1 MANKYLNDTGL
12 QYFFNKL
19 KTIFL
24 TNVAYD
30 STNKKLTKTLNGT
43 TSDIVTVAT
52 IKTAMNLAKGDVGLG
67 NVDNTADANKHV
79 STADSFHSTVP
90 LEGIDFNGSKP
101 TSYYAL
107 CPTAAATAAKV
118 ATIQPVDSNNA
129 PTFQLVTGARV
140 FVKFTNANSVAN
152 STLNVNNTGAKAIYY
167 NGAAIGKS
175 VTDANGTYEFIYNGS
190 QWELVGDLDTNTT
203 YTNVAL
209 GQGYGTCTPA
219 EGTEWAVTLSSY
231 ALTTGGIVSVSF
243 TDNNYISTTGNP
255 AGLKLNINSKGAKP
269 IYHNGAAIAAGVIR
283 GDDVVTFMYN
293 GTNYILLAIDRGST
307 GITGFEA
314 YDVVETGLTDVIG
327 HGLKISVGSAIFYL
341 PFNEN
346 SEHLLA
352 SSTYPGLMSAGQVSK
367 LTGIESGANK
377 TTVDSS
383 LSSTSTNPLQNKAI
397 NTALG
402 LKAPL
407 ASPEL
412 TGTPTAPTAAKATN
426 TTQIATTAFV
436 KTVVGDYAPKASPAL
451 TGTPTAP
458 TATAGTNTTQIA
470 TTAFVKSAVDTA
482 IAGVT
487 QFDFEVVTSLP
498 STGVKGKIYLVAH
511 SHGTGDAYDEY
522 IWTGSAFEKI
532 GNTDIDLS
540 GYMLKTD
547 MVAITTAEI
556 DTLFA

>member
-43 TSDIVTVAT
+43 TSDIVTVAS
-52 IKTAMNLAKGDVGLG
+52 IKSAMSLAKGDVGLG
-67 NVDNTADANKHV
+67 NVDNTADANKTV
-79 STADSFHSTVP
+79 SKAGTLTTARNI
-90 LEGIDFNGSKP
+90 EGVDFDGSADA
-101 TSYYAL
+101 SWYAT
-107 CPTAAATAAKV
+107 CPTAAATANKV
-118 ATIQPVDSNNA
+118 ATIT
-129 PTFQLVTGARV
+129 PTTTNFSLKTGAKV
-140 FVKFTNANSVAN
+140 FVKFTYANSVSN
-152 STLNVNNTGAKAIYY
+152 STLNVNGTGAKPIYY

-175 VTDANGTYEFIYNGS
+175 VTDPNGTYEFVYNGT
-190 QWELVGDLDTNTT
+190 QWELVGDLDTNST
-203 YTNVAL
+203 YTNAGL
-209 GQGYGTCTPA
+209 GQGYGVTNASSTA
-219 EGTEWAVTLSSY
+219 TAVTADLSSY
-231 ALTTGGIVSVSF
+231 ALTTGGIVAIKFTHQVSAEA
-243 TDNNYISTTGNP
+243 T
-255 AGLKLNINSKGAKP
+255 LNINGKGAKN
-269 IYHNGAAIAAGVIR
+269 IFYKGSKIVDDLIGAGN
-283 GDDVVTFMYN
+283 VVTLIYD
-293 GTNYILLAIDRGST
+293 GTQYHVLAID
-307 GITGFEA
+307 
-314 YDVVETGLTDVIG
+314 
-327 HGLKISVGSAIFYL
+327 
-341 PFNEN
+341 
-346 SEHLLA
+346 
-352 SSTYPGLMSAGQVSK
+352 
-367 LTGIESGANK
+367 IESSILIEEGGTGYDDMIRLDYNGHTYYVPEAQAIIDLIDAK
-377 TTVDSS
+377 MDWSAVG
-383 LSSTSTNPLQNKAI
+383 TNPQSDELIEIKGKNGTVVARFYSSDYI
-397 NTALG
+397 DTELA

-407 ASPEL
+407 ASPAL

-436 KTVVGDYAPKASPAL
+436 KTVVNDYAPKASPAL

-498 STGVKGKIYLVAH
+498 TTGVKGKIYLVAH

>member
-52 IKTAMNLAKGDVGLG
+52 IKSAMSLAKGDVGLG
-67 NVDNTADANKHV
+67 NVNNTADANKTV
-79 STADSFHSTVP
+79 NKANTLTTARNI
-90 LEGIDFNGSKP
+90 EGINFDGSADA
-101 TSYYAL
+101 SWYAT
-107 CPTAAATAAKV
+107 CSTAAATAAKV
-118 ATIQPVDSNNA
+118 ATITPQTTNFV
-129 PTFQLVTGARV
+129 LKTGAKV
-140 FVKFTNANSVAN
+140 FVKFTYANSAGS
-152 STLNVNNTGAKAIYY
+152 STLNVNSTGAKPIYY
-167 NGAAIGKS
+167 NGAAIATS
-175 VTDANGTYEFIYNGS
+175 VTDANGTYEFVYNGD

-219 EGTEWAVTLSSY
+219 EGTEWAVTLGSY

-243 TDNNYISTTGNP
+243 TNNNYISTTGNP
-255 AGLKLNINSKGAKP
+255 ANLKLNINSKGAKP
-269 IYHNGAAIAAGVIR
+269 VYHNGAAIAAGVIR

-314 YDVVETGLTDVIG
+314 YDTLGTGLTNVTG
-327 HGLKISVGSAIFYL
+327 HGLKISVGSAVFYL
-341 PFNEN
+341 PFNDN

-367 LTGIESGANK
+367 LTGIENGANK

-383 LSSTSTNPLQNKAI
+383 LSSSSTNPVQNKVI

-402 LKAPL
+402 AKAPL
-407 ASPEL
+407 ASPAL

-498 STGVKGKIYLVAH
+498 TTGVKGKIYLVAH

-547 MVAITTAEI
+547 MVAITTSEI